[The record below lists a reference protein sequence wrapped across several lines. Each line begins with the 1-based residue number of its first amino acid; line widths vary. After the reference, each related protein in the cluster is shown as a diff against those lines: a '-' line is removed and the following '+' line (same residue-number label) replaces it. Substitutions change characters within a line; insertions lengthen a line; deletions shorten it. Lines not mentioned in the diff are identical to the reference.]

1 MRTFIG
7 AVAALSAVVSAGAA
21 QAQSQP
27 KTFYMRQVIKNIKT
41 SSGSSTSNPS
51 TPTPPPTTPTPTPS
65 YTYTPGYSGYS
76 TCDNGSQYASMTSC
90 TRSDG
95 QQVANSFCTGA
106 GHPATKYQS
115 CTPPVTYTV
124 HDHGY
129 GACTNGQRPHYRDC
143 LGSDGS
149 EIYIRA
155 CANYDNPTYESC

>member
-7 AVAALSAVVSAGAA
+7 AVAALSSVMSAGVA
-21 QAQSQP
+21 QAQTQP

-41 SSGSSTSNPS
+41 STGSSTPA
-51 TPTPPPTTPTPTPS
+51 PTPS
-65 YTYTPGYSGYS
+65 YTYTPTYGGYSA
-76 TCDNGSQYASMTSC
+76 CDNGSQYASMTSC
-90 TRSDG
+90 TRSGG
-95 QQVANSFCTGA
+95 QKVANSLCTGA
-106 GHPATKYQS
+106 GYPATKSQS

-149 EIYIRA
+149 EVYIRA
-155 CANYDNPTYESC
+155 CANYDNPTYENC